1 MGFVPEFGKL
11 AEWGAI
17 PRRSDDGGR
26 SDVQTPAGIDP
37 GVLHGLVDDHLKS
50 SQIISGVLESEVW
63 RQFTAV
69 GSTQGA
75 VHDPVGVLMHGS
87 PHLGTIAG
95 PHNDSAS
102 GQRTE
107 IQSHQIAVVHSALLT
122 RRPSGTGT
130 SDRPYPA

>member
-26 SDVQTPAGIDP
+26 SDVQTDTDDPAGIDP

-69 GSTQGA
+69 GT